1 MDLGDHLAVPYV
13 AVVYSVERPDGTW
26 WRRAEYPEL
35 PGCVAEASSAV
46 EAIERL
52 ERQRVRLIAA
62 AYASG
67 EEIPVPRPPLQY
79 CDPAWVAKQVGLADE
94 IIAHIERDALMIS
107 LETNY

>member
-35 PGCVAEASSAV
+35 PGCAAEASSAL

-67 EEIPVPRPPLQY
+67 EEIPVPRPPLPGV
-79 CDPAWVAKQVGLADE
+79 CGLSGQ
-94 IIAHIERDALMIS
+94 S
-107 LETNY
+107 LAEVLREAAEVTATCPGHP